1 MLSPH
6 SSSPCA
12 PRPAARALPPV
23 ASASAPRRDPVTPE
37 PSGRSPSVPAVS
49 RSKIGRRLRNAAWM
63 IRSALTHLP
72 PRYLLQYEGGIGD
85 SLLCS
90 AICRELRRRGQR
102 GIWVATR
109 HGELFRGNPDVDRVL
124 EPASRVDAY
133 CRRVGARLV
142 DPSYARFDPASD
154 RHLYRSGHQV
164 AVMCAATGITGDV
177 VLRPYLH
184 LTAAER
190 AAGRLAPRQL
200 VIQSSGSAARYAIP
214 NKEWFPERFAA
225 VAAALSRD
233 HTLLQVG
240 SATDPLLPGVRD
252 LRGRTSLRETAAL
265 LSQAQLFIGLE
276 GFLMHLAR
284 AVDCRSV
291 IVYGGHAHPGKLG
304 YSANYNLF
312 TPLPCA
318 PCTQRSACAHNRDCM
333 RAITPEEVLR
343 GVERQ
348 LALHGTALTQDVVT
362 LHPGAGEFA
371 ETAAKETWPDWAI
384 PPQAVPSPGLTLRPA
399 TA

>member
-1 MLSPH
+1 M
-6 SSSPCA
+6 
-12 PRPAARALPPV
+12 V
-23 ASASAPRRDPVTPE
+23 
-37 PSGRSPSVPAVS
+37 PSVS
-49 RSKIGRRLRNAAWM
+49 RWNLGRRLRNAAWM
-63 IRSALTHLP
+63 VRSALTHLP
-72 PRYLLQYEGGIGD
+72 PRYLLQYDGGIGD
-85 SLLCS
+85 SLLIS
-90 AICRELRRRGQR
+90 AIGRELRRRGQR

-109 HGELFRGNPDVDRVL
+109 HGELFRGNPDFDRVL
-124 EPASRVDAY
+124 ETASRVNAY
-133 CRRVGARLV
+133 ARRCGARVV

-154 RHLYRSGHQV
+154 RHVYRTGHQV
-164 AVMCAATGITGDV
+164 AVMCAATGITGEV

-190 AAGRLAPRQL
+190 AAGRIAPRQL

-225 VAAALSRD
+225 VATALIRD
-233 HTLLQVG
+233 YTVLQVG

-304 YSANYNLF
+304 YSSNYNLF

-318 PCTQRSACAHNRDCM
+318 PCNQRSVCAHNRQCM
-333 RAITPEEVLR
+333 RAITPEEVLL

-348 LALHGTALTQDVVT
+348 LAHLGTPLTDDVVT
-362 LHPGAGEFA
+362 LQAGAGELSEA
-371 ETAAKETWPDWAI
+371 GAKEQCPDWAI
-384 PPQAVPSPGLTLRPA
+384 QPRFWPDGGPLLRPA